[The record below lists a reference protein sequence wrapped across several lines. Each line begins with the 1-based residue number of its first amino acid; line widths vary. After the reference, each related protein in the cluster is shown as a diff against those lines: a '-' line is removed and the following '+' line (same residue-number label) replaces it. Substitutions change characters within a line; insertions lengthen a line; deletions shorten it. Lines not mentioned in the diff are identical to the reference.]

1 MSNVEKLKK
10 RAAEF
15 EAKRQTDKAI
25 ATYLEIF
32 DAWDGEDL
40 ANIEVSLYNRAG
52 DLMLREGQVGDAV
65 SVWEKAVDLYADGG
79 FHNNAIALCNK
90 ILRSSPGRAS
100 VYYKLG
106 KISAQKGFRGD
117 AKKNFLEYADRKQK
131 ANDVDEAFR
140 ALKEFAD
147 LCPDEDDIR
156 QMLADQ
162 LAKLGRN
169 DEAIEQLQHLYD
181 RYETAGAS
189 AEAAATVDRM
199 RALDPTIE
207 PRRNGPRRSVE
218 TQGLVFID
226 LDDPKPRQSV
236 ARPAVPAPEPTPE
249 PTPRPSRAVV
259 PEGIPLLDVDEVIE
273 PVETMDGLEPTAV
286 EATSFAG
293 AEEAGELTIGAD
305 ASLLGLE
312 ATSLG
317 AGTDADDSVLEP
329 LELDVA
335 DPSVPVAPAEG
346 LEVLPDLDLSEV
358 EVAAPL
364 DLIVDA
370 APDMIELETSSE
382 LEFIVDDEVS
392 VDEPAASDEPAAAD
406 DGFGGLP
413 MLDVDAPPARPTRST
428 MSIMAQSVDPLR
440 DRVAADP
447 ENWQLRREF
456 GEALLED
463 GEREQGVA
471 ELESAMSG
479 FERGDDLESARSV
492 ADELIRLSPLSV
504 RLHQKRVEYAVRMS
518 DRPRLIEA
526 YIELADALFKAG
538 QAEKSRAVYERVIE
552 LAPDDVRAQAALDTL
567 GETPVVPEPAP
578 EPRKSQSGR
587 YTAAAEVVVPPEPVA
602 PAPEADDDFVSL
614 GDWLRDEEAPKSTR
628 MVVDEEAPSGDE
640 DADFKDMLRKFKQG
654 VAENVEEE
662 DHESHYDLGVAF
674 KEMGLIDEAIAEF
687 QKALRGTAQRVRTYE
702 ALGQCF
708 AEKGQLQVAMTILQ
722 RALGEPG
729 AGDDQL
735 VGVLYLLGNGAEELG
750 RNAEAIG
757 YYQRVFGV
765 DITFRDVT
773 ARLQR
778 LESAG

>member
-1 MSNVEKLKK
+1 
-10 RAAEF
+10 
-15 EAKRQTDKAI
+15 
-25 ATYLEIF
+25 
-32 DAWDGEDL
+32 
-40 ANIEVSLYNRAG
+40 
-52 DLMLREGQVGDAV
+52 
-65 SVWEKAVDLYADGG
+65 
-79 FHNNAIALCNK
+79 
-90 ILRSSPGRAS
+90 
-100 VYYKLG
+100 
-106 KISAQKGFRGD
+106 
-117 AKKNFLEYADRKQK
+117 
-131 ANDVDEAFR
+131 
-140 ALKEFAD
+140 
-147 LCPDEDDIR
+147 
-156 QMLADQ
+156 
-162 LAKLGRN
+162 
-169 DEAIEQLQHLYD
+169 
-181 RYETAGAS
+181 
-189 AEAAATVDRM
+189 
-199 RALDPTIE
+199 
-207 PRRNGPRRSVE
+207 
-218 TQGLVFID
+218 
-226 LDDPKPRQSV
+226 
-236 ARPAVPAPEPTPE
+236 
-249 PTPRPSRAVV
+249 
-259 PEGIPLLDVDEVIE
+259 
-273 PVETMDGLEPTAV
+273 
-286 EATSFAG
+286 
-293 AEEAGELTIGAD
+293 
-305 ASLLGLE
+305 
-312 ATSLG
+312 
-317 AGTDADDSVLEP
+317 
-329 LELDVA
+329 
-335 DPSVPVAPAEG
+335 
-346 LEVLPDLDLSEV
+346 
-358 EVAAPL
+358 
-364 DLIVDA
+364 
-370 APDMIELETSSE
+370 
-382 LEFIVDDEVS
+382 
-392 VDEPAASDEPAAAD
+392 
-406 DGFGGLP
+406 
-413 MLDVDAPPARPTRST
+413 
-428 MSIMAQSVDPLR
+428 
-440 DRVAADP
+440 
-447 ENWQLRREF
+447 
-456 GEALLED
+456 
-463 GEREQGVA
+463 
-471 ELESAMSG
+471 MSG